1 MCVREY
7 DFNKVHKLRLL
18 NSLATSSI
26 HECDHVSP
34 DGHRFADAD
43 KNHPTVVMHTA
54 SALVRHALFVVHDD
68 EVATVVVK
76 MDGQV
81 ERGGPGQTHVGGLGA
96 PDGDE
101 SALQVVVTAVFLP
114 VDHDPEHLGVD
125 MSCTGCSYI
134 YIWDITR
141 TCSVY

>member
-1 MCVREY
+1 MAV
-7 DFNKVHKLRLL
+7 
-18 NSLATSSI
+18 SSI
-26 HECDHVSP
+26 HVAHPGALLEVADVGGERDHVSP

-68 EVATVVVK
+68 EVAMVVVK

-101 SALQVVVTAVFLP
+101 SALQVVVTAVFLS
-114 VDHDPEHLGVD
+114 VDHDREHLGAD
-125 MSCTGCSYI
+125 YELYGGALI
-134 YIWDITR
+134 YIWGR
-141 TCSVY
+141 S